1 MYTILINGIRKL
13 YDGSAITCNG
23 KTYCNASREILE
35 AGGYEPQECAAAPRV
50 FSKMKLVAALMALG
64 YWTKVK
70 AYIEAQ
76 GLTDLYLAANVI
88 AEDNPYF
95 QASLSQLSSALSCSP
110 DLVNQ
115 VLSSSVYEY

>member
-35 AGGYEPQECAAAPRV
+35 AGGYEPQECATAPRV
-50 FSKMKLVAALMALG
+50 FSKLKLVTALMTLG

-70 AYIEAQ
+70 AWIEAQ
-76 GLTDLYLAANVI
+76 GLTDLYLAAQDV

-95 QASLSQLSSALSCSP
+95 AAGLAAVKKELGVTDVQAEEVLSQCVA
-110 DLVNQ
+110 
-115 VLSSSVYEY
+115 E

>member
-35 AGGYEPQECAAAPRV
+35 AGGYEPQECATAPRV
-50 FSKMKLVAALMALG
+50 FSKLKLVTALMTLG

-70 AYIEAQ
+70 AWIEAQ
-76 GLTDLYLAANVI
+76 GLTDLYLAAQDV

-95 QASLSQLSSALSCSP
+95 AAGLAAVKKELGVTDAQAEEVLSQCVA
-110 DLVNQ
+110 
-115 VLSSSVYEY
+115 E